1 MSWFQ
6 IYKYIYNS
14 QTTEYDIAQVKVP
27 LRRLINISNLK
38 KDIEAGEQIYANLQ
52 NRSINSYINPGL
64 ETATDDYSYIV
75 VHQDEADENYF
86 FPVKSKVDGNVL
98 HFEAVESIQK
108 NIFETRYYAV
118 YYGSSYIKYI
128 TPENNEDQ
136 LIYVK
141 PEVFVTSY
149 YNIDSIENYTYTA
162 DLNSELYSLAYYNS
176 GIDWIDGVS
185 KKIEAKAFGVFDG
198 PKFKLIGSKG
208 KSYGKFKIRIFAY
221 SNEETISS
229 NASVDWVEVD
239 CYADDELSDQTL
251 YQIETLE
258 YNKYIFEIETLG
270 NKNPLSAS
278 NDVKIDKY
286 MFSPD
291 YGLFCDK
298 EEINP
303 SLSFITIAGVR

>member
-14 QTTEYDIAQVKVP
+14 QTTQYDIAQAKVP
-27 LRRLINISNLK
+27 LRRLININNLR
-38 KDIEAGEQIYANLQ
+38 KDIEAGEQIYASLQ
-52 NRSINSYINPGL
+52 NKSINSYVNSAL
-64 ETATDDYSYIV
+64 ETVTDDYSYIV
-75 VHQDEADENYF
+75 VHQDEADEDYF
-86 FPVKSKVDGNVL
+86 LPVKSKVTGNIL
-98 HFEAVESIQK
+98 HFEAVESVQK
-108 NIFETRYYAV
+108 NIFQTKYYAV

-128 TPENNEDQ
+128 TQEDNDGQ

-141 PEVFVTSY
+141 PDVFTNSD
-149 YNIDSIENYTYTA
+149 YNIDSIESYTYIA
-162 DLNSELYSLAYYNS
+162 NSDSELYSLAYYNS
-176 GIDWIDGVS
+176 GVDWLDGVS
-185 KKIEAKAFGVFDG
+185 KKVEAKAFGVFDG

-229 NASVDWVEVD
+229 NVSVDWVEID
-239 CYADDELSDQTL
+239 CYSDTESFDQVL
-251 YQIETLE
+251 YEIETLD

-270 NKNPLSAS
+270 NKNPLSES

-286 MFSPD
+286 MFSPN
-291 YGLFCDK
+291 YELFCDK